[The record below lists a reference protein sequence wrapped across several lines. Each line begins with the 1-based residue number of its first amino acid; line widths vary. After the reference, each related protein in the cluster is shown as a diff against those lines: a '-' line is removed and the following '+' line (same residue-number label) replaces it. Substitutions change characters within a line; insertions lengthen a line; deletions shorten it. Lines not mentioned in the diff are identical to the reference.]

1 MLPILNTSPLVAT
14 MPDRQTVE
22 IQEDSWPVCCS
33 RWNWG
38 VKTPVILKT
47 WRRSVRE
54 LPRSRRRLDGS
65 DSVTVLPLSML
76 FCSGASSIAC
86 DHVYVAKSSYPW
98 AKRLCRDTFSPLYSE
113 FPTDSAERI
122 LAKPG

>member
-14 MPDRQTVE
+14 MPIDKRFRF
-22 IQEDSWPVCCS
+22 S
-33 RWNWG
+33 RYLASLPLAWNCG
-38 VKTPVILKT
+38 VKTPVKLKT

-54 LPRSRRRLDGS
+54 LPRSRRRLEGS
-65 DSVTVLPLSML
+65 DRVTVLPLSML

-98 AKRLCRDTFSPLYSE
+98 AKRLCTDRFSPLYSE
-113 FPTDSAERI
+113 FPTDSAERM